1 MNSWQSF
8 WAMGGYAIYVWTA
21 YGLSAAIL
29 LLNVLLPL
37 AREKRLLRELRER
50 SLVSEAQ

>member
-1 MNSWQSF
+1 MNTWQSF
-8 WAMGGYAIYVWTA
+8 WAMGGYAFYVWTA

-37 AREKRLLRELRER
+37 AREKRLLRELRGR
-50 SLVSEAQ
+50 SPVSDSQ